1 MTVIL
6 DFYKEMCQSACKT
19 HSDLMWGKPVPRLGI
34 RLRNSFSFCLC
45 ELRTFFTT
53 VNCQLDK
60 LKWKFSVGCGENLHQ
75 HYHSG
80 ENGKLAPKP
89 SVSLSSTVQWY
100 CFSAPMLK
108 DHKCSHTCI
117 SCLFSASHTY
127 FPVLFPDQ
135 DFTYSAQVLGVF
147 TTVLHSKK
155 RNLQHW
161 NEKRS

>member
-19 HSDLMWGKPVPRLGI
+19 RSDLMWGKPVPCLGI

-45 ELRTFFTT
+45 ELRTFFTM
-53 VNCQLDK
+53 VNCQLEK

-89 SVSLSSTVQWY
+89 SVSLSSTVQWCWRITSVLILVYLAYSLPLTLIFLY
-100 CFSAPMLK
+100 CSQIRTLPTLLRYLESLPQ
-108 DHKCSHTCI
+108 CYT
-117 SCLFSASHTY
+117 
-127 FPVLFPDQ
+127 VRRE
-135 DFTYSAQVLGVF
+135 TYSTEMKSEV
-147 TTVLHSKK
+147 K
-155 RNLQHW
+155 LQL
-161 NEKRS
+161 R